1 LFIFSPAAHTLYVVR
16 QFGLILHATDCFAIL
31 VASTESYDFDP
42 TTSPQ
47 KSGKTRAKKSK
58 IAALIAGQI

>member
-1 LFIFSPAAHTLYVVR
+1 VR
-16 QFGLILHATDCFAIL
+16 QFRLILHATDCFAIS
-31 VASTESYDFDP
+31 VASTEFYDFDP

-58 IAALIAGQI
+58 TAAMIAGQI

>member
-1 LFIFSPAAHTLYVVR
+1 VR
-16 QFGLILHATDCFAIL
+16 QFRLILHATDCFAIS
-31 VASTESYDFDP
+31 VASTEFYDFDP

-58 IAALIAGQI
+58 TAAVIAGLI